1 MVDKLDWSLVFVPF
15 IVCHDDCGIGQFFS
29 YSCQGE
35 VRGVKVVESDQ
46 MYNFYRKLYVQG
58 MLSQKSLQNM

>member
-1 MVDKLDWSLVFVPF
+1 MTTVGSVSSSPTPVK
-15 IVCHDDCGIGQFFS
+15 
-29 YSCQGE
+29 E

-46 MYNFYRKLYVQG
+46 MYNFSIKLYMQG